1 MPVPVPLEVPMLQL
15 AMPACG
21 TQLYGVSQSCQ
32 HDTGSVHCGVL
43 AFISVVHVTRPCF
56 QTEEIGNVPY
66 ILSVAT
72 HSATCWLAPAPIARA
87 CVRVPDAKDESG
99 LLSHLSVAAR
109 QSCVELLLCSS
120 SSSSSRH
127 TLYIS

>member
-1 MPVPVPLEVPMLQL
+1 MLQL

-21 TQLYGVSQSCQ
+21 TQLYGVRQSCQ

-56 QTEEIGNVPY
+56 QTEEIGNAPY
-66 ILSVAT
+66 IDILSVAT

-99 LLSHLSVAAR
+99 LLSRLSVAAR
-109 QSCVELLLCSS
+109 QRCVELLLCSS
-120 SSSSSRH
+120 RH